1 MPCFNPQ
8 THQNFFP
15 LCQLDQVLF
24 PLRLLSFNINLAYSS
39 ILSTD
44 CKEILSLGTAVD
56 LQNVGDAYESVNKLK
71 LDGYMK
77 NLLNLCYPFNN
88 SLSFIIYFLYREF
101 VFWSASR
108 VGKWNIRMDSESECM
123 KYPMFSLCS
132 WLWRLAEMTLVK
144 DWPWKRGSFLS
155 CTLYLFILLFPPHSL
170 VWSE

>member
-101 VFWSASR
+101 MSSEVHL
-108 VGKWNIRMDSESECM
+108 ESENET
-123 KYPMFSLCS
+123 SG
-132 WLWRLAEMTLVK
+132 WIQNQNA
-144 DWPWKRGSFLS
+144 
-155 CTLYLFILLFPPHSL
+155 
-170 VWSE
+170 